1 MRPTIYTVAQRAGV
15 STATV
20 SRVLN
25 NSPQVKDETRA
36 KVLNALEELG
46 YQPSASAR
54 GLALSSTET
63 IALIF
68 PQVSGPFFSEI
79 IQGAEAEAHQ
89 HHYHLL
95 IYGVHDR
102 EGSDQL
108 LRFLSSKV
116 DGLILTTSWVNQRYV
131 KGLMQQRVP
140 FVLLGQEMDGV
151 VADCIRPSNRN
162 GAYQVVTHLIQH
174 HGYQRIAFVGS
185 SQNMA
190 HSRAR
195 YRGYCQALQAAS
207 LQKDASLIAHGEF
220 DEASGYRAMTQL
232 LDLAAPPQ
240 AVFFANDQMAI
251 GALAAA
257 RERQV
262 RVPDDIAI
270 AGFDDIEAAAYAQPP
285 LTTVRQAIR
294 KQGELAVQLLLQRMA
309 HPDARAET
317 LVLPTELV
325 IRRSCGCSV

>member
-1 MRPTIYTVAQRAGV
+1 MRPTIYTVAQQAGV

-25 NSPQVKDETRA
+25 NSPRVKGETRA
-36 KVLNALEELG
+36 KVLNAMEELG

-68 PQVSGPFFSEI
+68 PQVSGPFFSEV

-95 IYGVHDR
+95 IYGVRDIQ
-102 EGSDQL
+102 GNDQL

-116 DGLILTTSWVNQRYV
+116 DGMILATRWVNEAYVSSLQRRR
-131 KGLMQQRVP
+131 MP
-140 FVLLGQEMDGV
+140 FVLLGQEIDGI
-151 VADCIRPSNRN
+151 VADSIRPSNRN
-162 GAYQVVTHLIQH
+162 GACQVMTHLIQH
-174 HGYQRIAFVGS
+174 HGYRRIAFVGS
-185 SQNMA
+185 GQDQA

-195 YRGYCQALQAAS
+195 YGGYCQALQATG
-207 LQKDASLIAHGEF
+207 LQEDASLIVQGEF
-220 DEASGYRAMTQL
+220 DEASGYRAMTHL

-257 RERQV
+257 REKQV

-270 AGFDDIEAAAYAQPP
+270 AGFDDIEAAAYVQPP

-294 KQGELAVQLLLQRMA
+294 EQGELAVQLLLQRME

-325 IRRSCGCSV
+325 IRRSCGCSA